1 MLPCAVHTVRE
12 TYRKGNARRGRTHC
26 PYHFIQRQSFHYAPL
41 QEIFAMWFRL
51 HCIWLEMTH
60 TTLLLCEYVLSDS
73 VQKLWEENHAKHWI
87 FSQNFF
93 ARRGVMHNNKDQ
105 IPLLDQQWLKR
116 RSLCQYLPL
125 RLSEIF
131 SPPERLQAFG
141 LNNALAECQPL
152 LQPQWLT
159 LCSLFL
165 LSTAKSPN

>member
-1 MLPCAVHTVRE
+1 MLPCAVHIIRK
-12 TYRKGNARRGRTHC
+12 TYRKGSARRGQAHC
-26 PYHFIQRQSFHYAPL
+26 PYHFIQRQSFHYTHPR
-41 QEIFAMWFRL
+41 EIFAMWFRL
-51 HCIWLEMTH
+51 YCIWLEMTH
-60 TTLLLCEYVLSDS
+60 TTLFLCEYVLSDS

-87 FSQNFF
+87 FSQHFF

-105 IPLLDQQWLKR
+105 ISLLEQQWLKR
-116 RSLCQYLPL
+116 RSLCQDLQL

-141 LNNALAECQPL
+141 LNHALVECQPL

-165 LSTAKSPN
+165 LSSAKSPN